1 LPKEIVSEGMH
12 KRLDKLED
20 SDKSLFGVVIANT
33 NNSFIH
39 LRKPDSL
46 KKVKEISDGQES
58 KCSESY

>member
-1 LPKEIVSEGMH
+1 MD